1 MKGTNRGGL
10 ALPMR
15 LQDRICEFVS
25 CHVWV
30 SRCELSTTGWG
41 DSCTY
46 HLLRCAAA
54 ANRHAREA
62 LKARI
67 KDLRSI
73 SAPQPKFLQ
82 PEDEPGRFKRLSA
95 TSLLVAGFPAVRNFK
110 KVIDKEQQCF
120 AKTHKKGLFV
130 AAVSNYHGDHMDG
143 CGNPYMAEW
152 WWVEKRAINSPHE
165 LDAMRPGK
173 RRQPDV
179 AGGCVTC

>member
-10 ALPMR
+10 ALPMH

-95 TSLLVAGFPAVRNFK
+95 TSLLVAGFPAVRNF
-110 KVIDKEQQCF
+110 
-120 AKTHKKGLFV
+120 V

>member
-1 MKGTNRGGL
+1 MH
-10 ALPMR
+10 